1 MLTSLRSKAQQFD
14 FSRLFNALDEL
25 EQSFRDRVQEEVN
38 SFNQDNVQYETD
50 KAFFGNQVTQFSNE
64 VALHENDLADL
75 VHTRER
81 LTVVLDGKKNE
92 LVDA

>member
-64 VALHENDLADL
+64 VN
-75 VHTRER
+75 REITISVQR
-81 LTVVLDGKKNE
+81 WLSMRTTWQTWFTQERD
-92 LVDA
+92 